1 MKKAEDLHIY
11 RKRYFPPENILLKD
25 DIVVQQ
31 TEDYVLTKWKTLKP
45 KAAFSHGCSCYYLK
59 QGFKVS
65 KYFRTDGSLL
75 YWYCDIVDYEWN
87 EERTKLVVTDL
98 LADVIL
104 YPDGKLRV
112 LDLDEL
118 AEAFERGL
126 LSPEK
131 MVVCMQRLNHLLE
144 YIYKDRFDRLQSC
157 LDGVPGGR

>member
-75 YWYCDIVDYEWN
+75 YWYCDIVEYAYEKS
-87 EERTKLVVTDL
+87 EGILTVTDL

-104 YPDGKLRV
+104 YPDGRLKN

-118 AEAFERGL
+118 ADALKQGIITTEQLQRALYQLNELLTIIYNDDFAQLTLPFSAF
-126 LSPEK
+126 S
-131 MVVCMQRLNHLLE
+131 E
-144 YIYKDRFDRLQSC
+144 Y
-157 LDGVPGGR
+157 